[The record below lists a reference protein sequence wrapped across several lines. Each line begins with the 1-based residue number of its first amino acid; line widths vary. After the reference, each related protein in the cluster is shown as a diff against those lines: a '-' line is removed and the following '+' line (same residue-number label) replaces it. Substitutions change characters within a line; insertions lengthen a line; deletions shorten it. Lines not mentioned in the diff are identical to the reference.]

1 MPQQNDRHA
10 RAPYAEALH
19 QNAQQGWTRLGVPG
33 HQDQPHNYPALQSL
47 AGSQLLA
54 MDIPM
59 FTEGVDLP
67 AAGASGASPLQEALE
82 LAADA
87 WGAKR
92 TWFLTN
98 GASQG
103 NNAACLAL
111 RGLSAHV
118 VAQRS
123 VHTSVIDGAI
133 LAGLSLEFVNPN
145 IDVDLGI
152 AHGLTPA
159 ALDTALAMHPG
170 AAAAYVVTPSY
181 FGAVSDVREFAVIAH
196 RHGVPLVVDEAWG
209 SHFGFHPNLPTSALT
224 NGADLVISS
233 THKLAGSLSQSAML
247 HLGHGPFAELLE
259 VRVNRA
265 LLTLQTTSP
274 SAILFGSLDLARR
287 DLYYLSHDRIQ
298 ASINDVN
305 LARALLAEGGRFVDP
320 SPAMLASP
328 DVIALDPLHLV
339 VDTSSVGVPGFEA
352 RRLLE
357 ATSRIH
363 VEMATDS
370 VIVAIVG
377 AGSRLD
383 AGFLVDALHALP
395 EPDSKSPRQRDRQP
409 IILPPTGPRARD
421 VREAYFAEAEVVP
434 AAQAIGRISGDT
446 LAAYPPGVANVL
458 PGEVI
463 TTEVVQ
469 FLQATAQAPYGWV
482 RGAVDAGVEHLRVL
496 LEK

>member
-1 MPQQNDRHA
+1 MSTADEHQAH
-10 RAPYAEALH
+10 APYAEALH
-19 QNAQQGWTRLGVPG
+19 QNARQGWTRLGVPG
-33 HQDQPHNYPALQSL
+33 HQDQPANYQSLESL
-47 AGSQLLA
+47 AGPALLA

-67 AAGASGASPLQEALE
+67 AAGASGASPLQEALD

-103 NNAACLAL
+103 NHAACLAL
-111 RGLSAHV
+111 RALSGHAV
-118 VAQRS
+118 VQRS

-133 LAGLSLEFVNPN
+133 LAGLRLEFVHPN
-145 IDVDLGI
+145 VDVNLGI
-152 AHGLTPA
+152 AHGATPS
-159 ALDTALAMHPG
+159 ALDEVLNRCPG

-181 FGAVSDVREFAVIAH
+181 FGAVSDVRALAEVAH
-196 RHGVPLVVDEAWG
+196 QHGVPLVVDEAWG
-209 SHFGFHPNLPTSALT
+209 SHFGFHPDLPESALAC
-224 NGADLVISS
+224 GADLVISS

-247 HLGHGPFAELLE
+247 HLGQGSFADLLE
-259 VRVNRA
+259 PLVTRA
-265 LLTLQTTSP
+265 LMTLQTTSP
-274 SAILFGSLDLARR
+274 SAILLSSLDLARR
-287 DLYYLSHDRIQ
+287 DLYHLGQGRIG
-298 ASINDVN
+298 ASIGDAN
-305 LARALLAEGGRFVDP
+305 LVRTLLAQEGRFKD
-320 SPAMLASP
+320 SGPAMLAAP
-328 DVIALDPLHLV
+328 DVIALDPLHIV
-339 VDTSSVGVPGFEA
+339 VDTSSGGVPGFEA

-357 ATSRIH
+357 ASSRIH

-383 AGFLVDALHALP
+383 ANFIVEALHAMP
-395 EPDSKSPRQRDRQP
+395 VADSSSDWSTNRQP

-421 VREAYFAEAEVVP
+421 VREAYFATAEVVP

-458 PGEVI
+458 PGEVV
-463 TTEVVQ
+463 TAAVVE

-482 RGAVDAGVEHLRVL
+482 RGAVDAGVGHLRVL
-496 LEK
+496 VEK